1 MRHLLEHRE
10 HLVRLAALFAG
21 AAKNTSAAPAVLVPD
36 GFGELGHYRS
46 GALADAASRTVAFA
60 GRTSCLDCHGD
71 AGDAL
76 RAGKHASLGCEACH
90 GPLAAHA
97 ADPAEAK
104 AVRPAAASLCPVC
117 HEPNAAK
124 PGTFPQVDVKEHAGG
139 AACSD
144 CHAPHQPGI

>member
-21 AAKNTSAAPAVLVPD
+21 AALVFFAARAVLVPD
-36 GFGELGHYRS
+36 DFGELGHYRA
-46 GALADAASRTVAFA
+46 GALADAASRTAAFA
-60 GRTSCLDCHGD
+60 GRASCLDCHGD

-76 RAGKHASLGCEACH
+76 HGGKHASVGCEACH

-117 HEPNAAK
+117 HERNVAK
-124 PGTFPQVDVKEHAGG
+124 PRSFPQVELKEHAEGP
-139 AACSD
+139 CSD
-144 CHAPHQPGI
+144 CHAPHRPEI